1 MIWNVVGR
9 LATLI
14 LGVDYESVITQ
25 GEIAK
30 LLGEITEQTL
40 ALTGAGLLLGLGFGT
55 IFSAAGIYFYKRR
68 QLHQR
73 LHS

>member
-1 MIWNVVGR
+1 M
-9 LATLI
+9 

-40 ALTGAGLLLGLGFGT
+40 ALTGAGLLLGLGIGT
-55 IFSAAGIYFYKRR
+55 ILSAAGVYLYKRR
-68 QLHQR
+68 QFHRKLH
-73 LHS
+73 L